1 MSIEEKP
8 ENPKSNYAV
17 VGLYFYPNRV
27 VDVAKHIQP
36 SPRGELEITTVNQ
49 EFLNDH
55 QLKVQLLGR
64 GFAWLDTGTHDSLS
78 EASTFIESS
87 VS

>member
-1 MSIEEKP
+1 M
-8 ENPKSNYAV
+8 
-17 VGLYFYPNRV
+17 
-27 VDVAKHIQP
+27 DVAKHIQP

-64 GFAWLDTGTHDSLS
+64 GFAGLTPARTIL
-78 EASTFIESS
+78 FPKP
-87 VS
+87 VLLLK